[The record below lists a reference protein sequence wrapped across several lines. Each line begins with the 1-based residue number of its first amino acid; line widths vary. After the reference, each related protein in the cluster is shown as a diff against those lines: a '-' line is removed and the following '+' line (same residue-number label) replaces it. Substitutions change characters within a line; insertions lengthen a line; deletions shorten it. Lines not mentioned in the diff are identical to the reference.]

1 MKVPSDCRIFKL
13 AGNFTFIENIK
24 NNKLLV
30 NFVDEKSNKLE
41 WHEITN
47 RKVWSLSVVEDNIIL
62 VASAAKSKVPQ
73 RESEVPVNEKKDK
86 LRTAKNII
94 DKITWNE
101 YLNSS

>member
-1 MKVPSDCRIFKL
+1 M
-13 AGNFTFIENIK
+13 
-24 NNKLLV
+24 

-47 RKVWSLSVVEDNIIL
+47 RKVWNLSVVEDIVIL
-62 VASAAKSKVPQ
+62 VASAAKQRIPQ
-73 RESEVPVNEKKDK
+73 RESEAPVNEKKDK

-101 YLNSS
+101 HLNS